1 MIYYNVLTPMPGGK
15 ELKFVKGY
23 LPDNFPQIGEIMIP
37 ADTEFIIVK
46 NPFVL
51 DDELHAKLTKIKGF
65 TTYLLTKIR
74 LPEEITP
81 ESPAFFE
88 EVLSAIE
95 VGNVATLKES
105 VFNYQIV
112 LLESYD
118 FN

>member
-1 MIYYNVLTPMPGGK
+1 MIYYNVLTPLPGGK
-15 ELKFVKGY
+15 ELKFVKGH

-37 ADTEFIIVK
+37 VDTEYIIAK

-51 DDELHAKLTKIKGF
+51 DDELHVELAKVKGYTTYILTKIC
-65 TTYLLTKIR
+65 

-105 VFNYQIV
+105 VFNYQII

-118 FN
+118 F